1 MKNQNIVS
9 IFSLPAPLFRVPFTL
24 MGSASD
30 GSGDFLR
37 RAEKS
42 IKMKLI
48 MRNEP
53 NFRRAKNEL
62 NPIFHNN

>member
-9 IFSLPAPLFRVPFTL
+9 IFSL
-24 MGSASD
+24 SASD
-30 GSGDFLR
+30 GNRDCLR
-37 RAEKS
+37 RMEKS

-53 NFRRAKNEL
+53 NFRNTKNEL
-62 NPIFHNN
+62 NPLCYK

>member
-9 IFSLPAPLFRVPFTL
+9 IFSL
-24 MGSASD
+24 SASD
-30 GSGDFLR
+30 GNVDRLPP
-37 RAEKS
+37 AEKS

-53 NFRRAKNEL
+53 NLRRAKNDC
-62 NPIFHNN
+62 NRSFDND